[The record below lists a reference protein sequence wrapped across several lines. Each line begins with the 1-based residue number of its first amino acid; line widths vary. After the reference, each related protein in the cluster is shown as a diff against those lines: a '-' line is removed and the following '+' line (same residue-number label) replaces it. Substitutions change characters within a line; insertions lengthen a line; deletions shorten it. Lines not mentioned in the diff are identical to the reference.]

1 MKKRI
6 LISARVIVPFSLILL
21 GLLFLTTIFLENH
34 SGSIFYNGVNRGANN
49 SYLPDSWGN
58 WDQNVGNWASSNS
71 IANVFYRFAF
81 NFHANIIYMIQ
92 QIFGTQTAS
101 NLARL
106 GSINYDLLIG
116 GFASILFIVAITVV
130 LLPIWVGHRK
140 VWHVLSIVV
149 NSFIWAILLAFLIW
163 GAIHNN
169 SIRNAIKGT
178 EPHSYPFYVLVIPY
192 FNWIPIGL
200 AIILTT
206 GIALHCIYAGVMNKG
221 ASANSALRK
230 AKLNTAKMKKDRI
243 KAEKIK
249 SADLKASLKEAKKD
263 VQTEPPSQDKKKS

>member
-6 LISARVIVPFSLILL
+6 LISARVIVPFSLISL

-58 WDQNVGNWASSNS
+58 WSSNIGSWANNS
-71 IANVFYRFAF
+71 IASVFYRFAF

-92 QIFGTQTAS
+92 QIFGTTTAS
-101 NLARL
+101 RLAAL

-116 GFASILFIVAITVV
+116 GFAGILFIVAITVV
-130 LLPIWVGHRK
+130 LLPIWVGYRK

-169 SIRNAIKGT
+169 SIRT
-178 EPHSYPFYVLVIPY
+178 QEPNHSYPFRLLVIPY

-243 KAEKIK
+243 KADKIK

-263 VQTEPPSQDKKKS
+263 VQAEQPSQDKKKS